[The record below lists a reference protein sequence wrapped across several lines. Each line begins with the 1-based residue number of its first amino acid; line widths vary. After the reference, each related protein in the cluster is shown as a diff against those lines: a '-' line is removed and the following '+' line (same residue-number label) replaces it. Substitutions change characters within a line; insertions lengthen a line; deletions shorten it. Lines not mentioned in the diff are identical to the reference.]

1 LVAVGLVAEERVADR
16 VCMVRV
22 LVGCCLYYHPVLE
35 SRFNFIKEPDG
46 SFKTS
51 LLLERIQTCLIRP
64 FWVIFRYLIYPLLF
78 EIIKKQLNTSL
89 LGYISVFDL
98 TPYCLR

>member
-1 LVAVGLVAEERVADR
+1 MSDRAFFEAGFVAVGFVAIGFVITGLVAIGLVAEERVADR

-35 SRFNFIKEPDG
+35 SRFNIIKEPDG

-51 LLLERIQTCLIRP
+51 LLLKRIQ
-64 FWVIFRYLIYPLLF
+64 
-78 EIIKKQLNTSL
+78 N
-89 LGYISVFDL
+89 G
-98 TPYCLR
+98 